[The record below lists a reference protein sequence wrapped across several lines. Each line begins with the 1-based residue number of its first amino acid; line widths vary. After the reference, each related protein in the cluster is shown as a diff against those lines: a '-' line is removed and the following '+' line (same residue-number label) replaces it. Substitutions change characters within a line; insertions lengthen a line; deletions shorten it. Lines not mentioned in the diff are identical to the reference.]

1 MGENAQK
8 IGKKLEKFGVKLF
21 EMFNWNKKMGDK
33 EIKCTR
39 GSHKNAQG
47 RKKQTHGIDL
57 YMEYE
62 DPYIGGIQGIFI
74 ECKNRGWND
83 INKSNIETWV
93 NEEINLIECARYNT
107 DLQEF
112 YGEGADRNCALLLIN
127 CNDGKFKKD
136 KFDEYLSEINVK
148 NKRNPYKIFIA
159 GNYMIDRWD
168 AIGRIIREEYQ
179 SNLKILYPSINNSRP
194 MSVNYWS
201 INQLFSKYIFC
212 EYEQEVSLGRNV
224 GTKIEKI
231 LVIFFFDKVNA
242 ESFKYMWSMCRAFQY
257 ETQYQGFDICFWT
270 ETSNENNYI
279 IENFI
284 DILKSYK
291 GKDTIS
297 EDVIDTIRINFL
309 LNRNLNAVDN

>member
-1 MGENAQK
+1 MV
-8 IGKKLEKFGVKLF
+8 L
-21 EMFNWNKKMGDK
+21 
-33 EIKCTR
+33 
-39 GSHKNAQG
+39 
-47 RKKQTHGIDL
+47 
-57 YMEYE
+57 
-62 DPYIGGIQGIFI
+62 
-74 ECKNRGWND
+74 
-83 INKSNIETWV
+83 
-93 NEEINLIECARYNT
+93 
-107 DLQEF
+107 
-112 YGEGADRNCALLLIN
+112 
-127 CNDGKFKKD
+127 
-136 KFDEYLSEINVK
+136 
-148 NKRNPYKIFIA
+148 
-159 GNYMIDRWD
+159 
-168 AIGRIIREEYQ
+168 
-179 SNLKILYPSINNSRP
+179 
-194 MSVNYWS
+194 NYWS

-297 EDVIDTIRINFL
+297 EDVIDTIRIKFL